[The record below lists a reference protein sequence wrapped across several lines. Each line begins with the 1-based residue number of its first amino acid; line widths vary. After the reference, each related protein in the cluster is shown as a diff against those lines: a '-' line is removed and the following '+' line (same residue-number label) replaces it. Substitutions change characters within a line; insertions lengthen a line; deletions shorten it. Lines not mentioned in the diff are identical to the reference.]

1 MYNAAAPKT
10 GTLRTG
16 LALWALL
23 MGTCLIPAAL
33 SALPAATAQE
43 PDEMA
48 QKIFDLTNRD
58 RTAHGLPPL
67 HWDPALA
74 AAAAAHADRMKEE
87 KTLSHQY
94 PGEPDV
100 TARAAHAGA
109 RFQAIAE
116 NIAMGP
122 GAEALEKQWMNS
134 VPHRTNILD
143 PQMNAIGI
151 AVVEKSGYLYAVEDF
166 SNALEA
172 LTQQQV
178 EQKVEGLLRDQNID
192 PSGPRSVA
200 EQACMAPNAMPAAT
214 SETGP
219 VRAVVRFQTPDL
231 IRLPS
236 AVAEQL
242 RTGQFSKAAVG
253 ACKSGGAFTT
263 YRVAVVLY

>member
-1 MYNAAAPKT
+1 MYNAAPSKT
-10 GTLRTG
+10 GTWRTG
-16 LALWALL
+16 LALWAFL
-23 MGTCLIPAAL
+23 MGACLIPAAL
-33 SALPAATAQE
+33 SALPATTQQ
-43 PDEMA
+43 PDAMA

-58 RTAHGLPPL
+58 RAAHDLPPL

-94 PGEPDV
+94 PDEPDL
-100 TARAAHAGA
+100 TGRAAHAGA
-109 RFQAIAE
+109 RFQALAE

-122 GAEALEKQWMNS
+122 SAEALEKQWMNS

-151 AVVEKSGYLYAVEDF
+151 AVWERSGYVYAVEDF
-166 SNALEA
+166 ASAPEA

-178 EQKVEGLLRDQNID
+178 EQKVEDLLRDQKIN

-200 EQACMAPNAMPAAT
+200 EQACLMQNGMPDGT

-219 VRAVVRFQTPDL
+219 VRAIVRFQTPDL
-231 IRLPS
+231 SKLPTQI
-236 AVAEQL
+236 ADQL
-242 RTGQFSKAAVG
+242 RTGQFTKAAVG
-253 ACKSGGAFTT
+253 ACKSQGAFTA
-263 YRVAVVLY
+263 YRVAVLLY